1 MDFNKLIERV
11 KAILVT
17 PKTTWPVIAEEPATT
32 AGIYKGYVLILAAIP
47 AVFGLLDMVLIGTH
61 IPFGGTLRWGFGF
74 ALSAAVM
81 KYVLSIIVVF
91 IATLIVDALAP
102 TFGGQKN
109 QVQALKAVAYAYTA
123 SWIAG
128 IGAIVPFLGWLI
140 VIAGAIYSIYLLYLG
155 LPANMK
161 VTQDKA
167 VGYTAVVVVVAIV
180 CSWIVGLTVGGIMAT
195 GMFARGAFSASTS
208 PSSSDVH
215 VDPNSSLGKLE
226 KWGKDMEAAGKQMES
241 AQKSGDSKAQGE
253 AFGAMLGAA
262 LGGGGHRAE
271 ALAPDRMKA
280 MLPETLAG
288 MPRKSVSA
296 ERNAAL
302 GMQVS
307 NGKAEY
313 GGEDGSDLSVEITD
327 TGGASG
333 LMMLAS
339 WGSVEGEKETESGYE
354 KTYKQDGRL
363 IHEEWDRTSQ
373 RGKYAVI
380 LGERFIA
387 EIEGHAASMDQLKG
401 ALASLDLGA
410 IEALK
415 NEGVKATQ

>member
-1 MDFNKLIERV
+1 MDFSKLIERV

-61 IPFGGTLRWGFGF
+61 IPFGGVIRFGFGF
-74 ALSAAVM
+74 ALSSAIL
-81 KYVLSIIVVF
+81 KYVLSIVVVF

-123 SWIAG
+123 SWVAG
-128 IGAIVPFLGWLI
+128 IGAIVPFLGLLI
-140 VIAGAIYSIYLLYLG
+140 AIVGGVYSIYLLYLG

-167 VGYTAVVVVVAIV
+167 VGYTAVVVIIAIV
-180 CSWIVGLTVGGIMAT
+180 CGWIVSLTVGGIMAT
-195 GMFARGAFSASTS
+195 GMFASGAFSAH
-208 PSSSDVH
+208 SSSSPDVQ

-226 KWGKDMEAAGKQMES
+226 KWGKDMEAAGKQMET

-262 LGGGGHRAE
+262 LGGGGKRAE

-280 MLPETLAG
+280 MLPDTLAG

-313 GGEDGSDLSVEITD
+313 GGDDGSNLSVEITD

-339 WGSVEGEKETESGYE
+339 WGSVEGEKETDSGYE

-363 IHEEWDRTSQ
+363 IHEEWDRSSQ
-373 RGKYAVI
+373 TGKYAVV

-387 EIEGHAASMDQLKG
+387 EIHGHAASMDQLKG